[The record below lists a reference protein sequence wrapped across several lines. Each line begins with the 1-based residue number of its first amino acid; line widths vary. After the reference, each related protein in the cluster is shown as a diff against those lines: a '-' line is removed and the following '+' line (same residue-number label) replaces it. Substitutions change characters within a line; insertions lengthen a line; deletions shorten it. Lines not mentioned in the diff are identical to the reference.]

1 MKTSLLAFVCAAALL
16 AGCINVGTS
25 SQGTDLVTVDNSCL
39 QLFYCI
45 PICSGD
51 PEYPNQ
57 QVASWWENTVT
68 VKNNVKMLEDAA
80 ARQGASGLRNIVSR
94 IDDERIFWPFLQRT
108 TLRTSAELVR

>member
-1 MKTSLLAFVCAAALL
+1 MKTTVLFIALATTLLS
-16 AGCINVGTS
+16 GCINVCATS
-25 SQGTDLVTVDNSCL
+25 SGTEVVTVDNSCL

-51 PEYPNQ
+51 PEYPNE